1 MDKVNVKSKHVTTSV
16 EISAGPSRIFSIY
29 YASEAALGTIVIL
42 DGGASGTELLKI
54 DVPAG
59 TGTAGED
66 IVYQVDVP
74 GDGLWC
80 KTSSYCTVTG
90 GVDKVTVFYQ

>member
-1 MDKVNVKSKHVTTSV
+1 MDKVSVKSKHVTTSV

-42 DGGASGTELLKI
+42 DGGVSGTELLKI
-54 DVPAG
+54 DVPVG
-59 TGTAGED
+59 SGSAGED
-66 IVYQVDVP
+66 TVYQVDIP

-90 GVDKVTVFYQ
+90 GVNKVTVFYQ